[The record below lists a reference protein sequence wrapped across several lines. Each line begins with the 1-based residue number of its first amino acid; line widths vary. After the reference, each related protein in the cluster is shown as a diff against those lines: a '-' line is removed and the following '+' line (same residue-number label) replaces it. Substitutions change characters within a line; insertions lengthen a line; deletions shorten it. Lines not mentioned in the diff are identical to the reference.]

1 MFVIS
6 RGRSATIEC
15 SLHTCDLWMMRWYE
29 MHWVLSSCVG
39 LCHPLPQWQRPST
52 PLVAMSVM
60 SSNCFNCGPLSQG
73 VQVFACKINCPL
85 YKEIRMVH
93 FSIIIGMFAF
103 SEYGEITQKKRKWV
117 RVCVCVCA
125 GEMSILRTFWHDVC
139 ECPWVVTSLDHRW
152 RLLGC

>member
-1 MFVIS
+1 MF
-6 RGRSATIEC
+6 SAY
-15 SLHTCDLWMMRWYE
+15 LWLVDDAMVWNA
-29 MHWVLSSCVG
+29 LSSIILRRVM
-39 LCHPLPQWQRPST
+39 PST
-52 PLVAMSVM
+52 PSVAMSVM

-93 FSIIIGMFAF
+93 FSIIIGHVCLQWIRRD
-103 SEYGEITQKKRKWV
+103 YTKKTKMGACECVCVWLCV
-117 RVCVCVCA
+117 CECVCVCA